1 MKEFFLFAVS
11 ESYAFGRLYYN
22 LFSFSVAA
30 MTETNNANLDFAN
43 EVCEGRVASSTKKNY
58 TSMYSHFISWI
69 SKNHENLLTAD
80 CKDVNFNAVSEE
92 DLLTFFGH
100 ICKKRIEFIQDAG

>member
-1 MKEFFLFAVS
+1 
-11 ESYAFGRLYYN
+11 
-22 LFSFSVAA
+22 

-43 EVCEGRVASSTKKNY
+43 EVCKGRVTSSTKKNY

-80 CKDVNFNAVSEE
+80 SKDVNLNASLFWINYQN
-92 DLLTFFGH
+92 LLLQYH
-100 ICKKRIEFIQDAG
+100 